1 MISRMYYHVL
11 LRFSNRCSFLCCV
24 FSLSL
29 IYFTASTYFYLPV
42 DEEEDKDIQN
52 YQRKYLTWV
61 AEPSAESTS
70 SQHHDTEERD
80 DSAVKTVVSNDDL
93 YKILGVSRQST
104 LDKISLRRA
113 YLSRSKACHPE

>member
-1 MISRMYYHVL
+1 M
-11 LRFSNRCSFLCCV
+11 FSYALATGAQFLAAF

-29 IYFTASTYFYLPV
+29 IHFTASTYFYLPV

-61 AEPSAESTS
+61 AEPSSTS
-70 SQHHDTEERD
+70 PLHDTDEKDE
-80 DSAVKTVVSNDDL
+80 SVVKTVVSNDDL
-93 YKILGVSRQST
+93 YKILGVSRQPT
-104 LDKISLRRA
+104 LDKMSLRRA